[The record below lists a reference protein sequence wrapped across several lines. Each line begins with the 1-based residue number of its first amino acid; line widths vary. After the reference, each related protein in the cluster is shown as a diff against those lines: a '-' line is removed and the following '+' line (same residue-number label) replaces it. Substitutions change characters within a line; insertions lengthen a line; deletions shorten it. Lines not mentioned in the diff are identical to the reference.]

1 MKWRS
6 LNQSKSENEYQLLW
20 KVPTLGDMVLKIY
33 PSFEDGFQLSETGLT
48 RPVSGAMIHN
58 YPLTGNRP
66 LEGSQIEIVNLNKTM
81 VDVLV
86 NITYL
91 NGEKVSLML

>member
-1 MKWRS
+1 
-6 LNQSKSENEYQLLW
+6 
-20 KVPTLGDMVLKIY
+20 MVLKIY

-58 YPLTGNRP
+58 YTLTGNRP